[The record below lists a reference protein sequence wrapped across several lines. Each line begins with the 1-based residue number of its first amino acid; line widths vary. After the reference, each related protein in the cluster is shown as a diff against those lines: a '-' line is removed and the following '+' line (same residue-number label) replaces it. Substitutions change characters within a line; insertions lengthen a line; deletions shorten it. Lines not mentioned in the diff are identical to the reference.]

1 MIEVLLQNG
10 QTMLTSPVLPEGK
23 NNLLIDID
31 GTITDDVPNER
42 TDLMSVVQPYE
53 GAVEKINE
61 YYSAGHII
69 TFFTSR
75 TDEHRVVTLEWLN
88 RHGFKFHQLLMNKPR
103 GGNYY
108 WVDNHL
114 VKGIRYS
121 NWNQLKFGDLFKSS

>member
-1 MIEVLLQNG
+1 
-10 QTMLTSPVLPEGK
+10 MLTSPVLPEGK

-42 TDLMSVVQPYE
+42 TDLMSVVRPYE

-75 TDEHRVVTLEWLN
+75 TDEHRAVTLEWLN

-121 NWNQLKFGDLFKSS
+121 NWNQLKFGDLFKLS

>member
-1 MIEVLLQNG
+1 LIEVLLQNG

-75 TDEHRVVTLEWLN
+75 TDEHRTVTLEWLN

-121 NWNQLKFGDLFKSS
+121 NWNQLKFGDLFKLS

>member
-1 MIEVLLQNG
+1 
-10 QTMLTSPVLPEGK
+10 MLTSPVLPEGK